1 MFLSPR
7 RCLVLA
13 PHTDDGEF
21 GCGGTIAKLVDRQ
34 VQVHYV
40 AFSDCV
46 TSLPEGWPAD
56 TLVRELHR
64 ATEQLGLDPDR
75 VAVHSFP
82 VRHFTRDR
90 QEILEVMVQL
100 QERLRP
106 DLVLMPSAG
115 DLHQDHETIA
125 REGLR
130 AFKRTTILAYE
141 IPWNNIHFRNEL
153 FVGLDEAQIQRKVD
167 ALDCYESQSGR
178 YYANGEFI
186 RAQARMRGCQVG
198 REYAEVFEVLRA
210 VVA

>member
-1 MFLSPR
+1 MFFAPH

-21 GCGGTIAKLVDRQ
+21 GCGGTIAKLVERG

-46 TSLPEGWPAD
+46 NSLPAGWPAD
-56 TLVRELHR
+56 TLVRELEA
-64 ATEQLGLDPDR
+64 ATARLGLSADR
-75 VAVHSFP
+75 VVVHSFP

-90 QEILEVMVQL
+90 QEILDVMVEL
-100 QERLRP
+100 QSELRP
-106 DLVLMPSAG
+106 DLVLMPSVS

-141 IPWNNIHFRNEL
+141 IPWNNIQFRNEL
-153 FVGLDEAQIQRKVD
+153 FVGLEPAQVQRKID
-167 ALDCYESQSGR
+167 ALGCYESQSGR
-178 YYANGEFI
+178 YYANEEFV

-198 REYAEVFEVLRA
+198 REFAEVFEVLRA